1 MALLKA
7 RKFGKIAAQPLTLI
21 YIISIDNAGISGQ
34 PEGATPGQP
43 TGNPGAWQGICSKG
57 MPHTRGIR
65 ALLLFWQNTPG
76 PYPRDLQPCDRCKGL
91 CTGHY
96 LKPNDH
102 AEFVARSGTEKCVF
116 VPPKDQL
123 ESAAKLRFE
132 KNEEWTQADY
142 ENIAKSVLLSTED
155 ARIWVEHVG
164 LTSERRK
171 AGAKK
176 AAETR
181 ARKRQ
186 DCQGKITY
194 QEPVAVAVL

>member
-1 MALLKA
+1 MVEGLPSQYIFQLLPCYKDVCIHPVC
-7 RKFGKIAAQPLTLI
+7 RKGKPDKEPVWYAGGPPLLYLPI
-21 YIISIDNAGISGQ
+21 PVPDPKHYWG
-34 PEGATPGQP
+34 
-43 TGNPGAWQGICSKG
+43 
-57 MPHTRGIR
+57 
-65 ALLLFWQNTPG
+65 
-76 PYPRDLQPCDRCKGL
+76 QPCDRCKGL

-96 LKPNDH
+96 LNPNDH
-102 AEFVARSGTEKCVF
+102 AEFVARNGTEKCVF

-123 ESAAKLRFE
+123 ETAAKLKFE

-142 ENIAKSVLLSTED
+142 ENIAKQVLLSAED

-176 AAETR
+176 ATKTR

-186 DCQGKITY
+186 DRQGKVTY
-194 QEPVAVAVL
+194 QEPVAAAVL

>member
-1 MALLKA
+1 MCICPVK
-7 RKFGKIAAQPLTLI
+7 R
-21 YIISIDNAGISGQ
+21 SAGIS
-34 PEGATPGQP
+34 
-43 TGNPGAWQGICSKG
+43 
-57 MPHTRGIR
+57 
-65 ALLLFWQNTPG
+65 
-76 PYPRDLQPCDRCKGL
+76 Y
-91 CTGHY
+91 
-96 LKPNDH
+96 
-102 AEFVARSGTEKCVF
+102 
-116 VPPKDQL
+116 
-123 ESAAKLRFE
+123 KLRFE

-142 ENIAKSVLLSTED
+142 ENIAKCVLLSTED